1 MWNSSQYQ
9 ANLRMHQYEKAW
21 KNRPWDAE
29 EVNVQRNE
37 NSENIAKKDSVP
49 LTIIPHSD
57 LLKEKPEAI
66 TSLKK
71 ALFEHGIVG
80 IRGIEG
86 YQNLVQNF
94 VEAVKSFALLDKEIK
109 ESYAPNRNE
118 GFLGYELG
126 KEKFQRE
133 DGIEVV
139 DDCKASYYALVPIM
153 TRMYGQKR

>member
-1 MWNSSQYQ
+1 MRKHGRIDQ
-9 ANLRMHQYEKAW
+9 
-21 KNRPWDAE
+21 WDAE
-29 EVNVQRNE
+29 EVNVERNE
-37 NSENIAKKDSVP
+37 KSLKILQRRTAFLLQLFLIQTS
-49 LTIIPHSD
+49 
-57 LLKEKPEAI
+57 LKEKPEAI

-133 DGIEVV
+133 DG
-139 DDCKASYYALVPIM
+139 
-153 TRMYGQKR
+153 